1 MTTKRKKPINLADQL
16 RAKYKKEYENK
27 KSKFK
32 MPGLSNNIWLNIKS
46 ILYTGII
53 GLVITFF
60 IIGGI
65 VLIPLAIL
73 LIIGTGVFVAV
84 KVALSERDE
93 DTDKDK
99 DIDNK
104 DNDHWTDKL

>member
-16 RAKYKKEYENK
+16 RAKYKKEYETK

-32 MPGLSNNIWLNIKS
+32 VSGLSNNIWLNIKS

-60 IIGGI
+60 LVGGI
-65 VLIPLAIL
+65 VLIPLALL

-93 DTDKDK
+93 DTDKD
-99 DIDNK
+99 ID
-104 DNDHWTDKL
+104 DDHWTNKL

>member
-1 MTTKRKKPINLADQL
+1 MTTKRKKPINLADRL
-16 RAKYKKEYENK
+16 RAKYKKEYEKK

-32 MPGLSNNIWLNIKS
+32 GSGLSNNIWLNIKS

-60 IIGGI
+60 LVGGI
-65 VLIPLAIL
+65 ILIPLALL

-93 DTDKDK
+93 DTDKD
-99 DIDNK
+99 ID
-104 DNDHWTDKL
+104 DDHWTNKL